1 MVSPQNCKT
10 LSRPPSFSVTPL
22 ALMSLVCLNFILAF
36 VANSNKMKLFAIVSD
51 LSGVVCLIL
60 FMTLLL
66 TRNSAVPLS
75 VEYIVEVLSDTEFHI
90 HSALDE
96 AGPFHTFR

>member
-1 MVSPQNCKT
+1 MVSSQNGET

-22 ALMSLVCLNFILAF
+22 ALMSLVCLHFILAF
-36 VANSNKMKLFAIVSD
+36 VANSNQMQLFAIFSGCPVLCD
-51 LSGVVCLIL
+51 LIS

-75 VEYIVEVLSDTEFHI
+75 VEYIVEVLSDAQLHI

-96 AGPFHTFR
+96 AGPSHTCR

>member
-1 MVSPQNCKT
+1 M
-10 LSRPPSFSVTPL
+10 LS
-22 ALMSLVCLNFILAF
+22 
-36 VANSNKMKLFAIVSD
+36 D
-51 LSGVVCLIL
+51 LIL

-75 VEYIVEVLSDTEFHI
+75 VEYIVDVLSDAELHI

-96 AGPFHTFR
+96 AGPFHTFRQ